1 MSTDAP
7 IRQLHPRPDEVLDL
21 DDDALLELYAPRRGT
36 LRVNFVATVD
46 GSSTT
51 DGLSGHLGGAA
62 DRRVFGLLRRLC
74 DVVVVGAGTVRDEG
88 YGPMVLSDA
97 DAAWRSAHGYAA
109 QPVFALVSRS
119 ARLDPGSRIFT
130 EAPVRPLVLTS
141 GTAPAEARRALAAV
155 ADVVVCGDETVEPG
169 LLRHALAE
177 RGLDRVLCEGGPSL
191 LGDLVA
197 GDVVDE
203 LCLTIAPQL
212 EGGTGP
218 RIATRDG
225 EDLDL
230 RDLRLDLALLAGSTM
245 LTRWSRDR

>member
-1 MSTDAP
+1 MSTDDP
-7 IRQLHPRPDEVLDL
+7 LRQLHPRPDDVRNL
-21 DDDALLELYAPRRGT
+21 DDDALLALYAPRPGT

-88 YGPMVLSDA
+88 YGPMVLSDG

-119 ARLDPGSRIFT
+119 ARLDPDSRIFSG
-130 EAPVRPLVLTS
+130 APVRPLVLTS
-141 GTAPAEARRALAAV
+141 GAAPADRRRALEAV
-155 ADVVVCGDETVEPG
+155 ADVVECGADTVEPAR
-169 LLRHALAE
+169 LRTALAD

-191 LGDLVA
+191 LGDLIA

-203 LCLTIAPQL
+203 LCLTLAPQL

-218 RIATRDG
+218 RIATREG
-225 EDLDL
+225 EAVDL

>member
-1 MSTDAP
+1 MSADDP
-7 IRQLHPRPDEVLDL
+7 IRQLHPRPDQLVDL

-88 YGPMVLSDA
+88 YGPLVLSD
-97 DAAWRSAHGYAA
+97 DDVSWRTEHGYAA

-130 EAPVRPLVLTS
+130 HAPVRPLVLTS
-141 GTAPAEARRALAAV
+141 AAAPADRRRALEAV
-155 ADVVVCGDETVEPG
+155 ADVAVCGDDTVEPAR
-169 LLRHALAE
+169 LRDALAA

-218 RIATRDG
+218 RIATREGDAV
-225 EDLDL
+225 DL
-230 RDLRLDLALLAGSTM
+230 RDLRLDLALLAGSTL
-245 LTRWSRDR
+245 LTRWGRTR